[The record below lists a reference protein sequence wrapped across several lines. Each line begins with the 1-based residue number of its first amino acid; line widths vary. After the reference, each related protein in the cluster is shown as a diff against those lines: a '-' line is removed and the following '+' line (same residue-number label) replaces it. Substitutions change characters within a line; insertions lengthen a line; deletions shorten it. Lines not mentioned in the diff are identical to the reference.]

1 MDFYTYHYLEN
12 NQQNQQLL
20 LTVLMLFAFLA
31 AVGFMIGYLKNRL
44 KTRYRDLGIIALLC
58 LLLLTGIEGEKFMN
72 LNDQAAR
79 TTQMLP
85 FIRSVARDEGVKTNQ
100 ALVNS
105 TTIVNGMIVRL
116 KPEKQNY
123 QVTFSSDNKT
133 YTLKKVHVINHQVEV
148 KN

>member
-72 LNDQAAR
+72 SNDQAAR

-100 ALVNS
+100 VLVNS

>member
-58 LLLLTGIEGEKFMN
+58 LLLLTGIEQEKFMN
-72 LNDQAAR
+72 LNDQAVR

-100 ALVNS
+100 VLVNS

>member
-79 TTQMLP
+79 TTFLP
-85 FIRSVARDEGVKTNQ
+85 T
-100 ALVNS
+100 
-105 TTIVNGMIVRL
+105 
-116 KPEKQNY
+116 
-123 QVTFSSDNKT
+123 
-133 YTLKKVHVINHQVEV
+133 
-148 KN
+148 

>member
-100 ALVNS
+100 VLVNS